1 MALTWCQVVKRWK
14 ESRSST
20 AHLTSVAEAH
30 SFASGSGFCFI
41 WFFIHPTWNSF
52 HSKPYS
58 KHLDNDWEGSV
69 GKGALCQ
76 AWWMSIVCRT
86 HRVERE
92 NRFSQAVLWPH
103 VHACSMYKEEQNFN
117 IKILEHIMCR
127 VSRGQNPSLN
137 VESLHV
143 SYIPDSHTLQVIL
156 CSFGCSSSEEVT
168 HGIFHM
174 CPMLVLRK
182 FQILMHFRFFRIS
195 DGKHNLNSFL
205 FF

>member
-92 NRFSQAVLWPH
+92 PVLSSCPVTSCACMQHERRSKEVLDPLNLELWAVVSCH
-103 VHACSMYKEEQNFN
+103 VGARNW
-117 IKILEHIMCR
+117 IW
-127 VSRGQNPSLN
+127 
-137 VESLHV
+137 
-143 SYIPDSHTLQVIL
+143 
-156 CSFGCSSSEEVT
+156 SSERAASALY
-168 HGIFHM
+168 
-174 CPMLVLRK
+174 C
-182 FQILMHFRFFRIS
+182 
-195 DGKHNLNSFL
+195 
-205 FF
+205 